1 MSDNMDQSPYNKDE
15 SLQPIPV
22 SQEAASE
29 QIQEIP
35 ERKDLVLTYISINF
49 LKEIAKWTKFISIV
63 GFVLV
68 GIIVVIGLFFGAIMS
83 TMMAMV
89 PQDLP
94 AGSPNPAAFGGAFG
108 FIYVILAA
116 FYFFPV
122 YYLYNFSSK
131 LKKAIQLNSEVI
143 LESSLK
149 NLKSHY
155 KFMGII
161 LIIMLVIY
169 GGMFLLFGGI
179 AVMASMF

>member
-1 MSDNMDQSPYNKDE
+1 MSENIDPSPYQQGENV
-15 SLQPIPV
+15 QPIPV
-22 SQEAASE
+22 PQETVSE
-29 QIQEIP
+29 LAQEIP

-68 GIIVVIGLFFGAIMS
+68 GIMVLMGLAVGTII
-83 TMMAMV
+83 TAMTAMI

-94 AGSPNPAAFGGAFG
+94 AGSPNPAAFTGAFG
-108 FIYVILAA
+108 FIYIFMAVL
-116 FYFFPV
+116 YFFPV

-131 LKKAIQLNSEVI
+131 LKSAIQLNSEVQ
-143 LESSLK
+143 LESSFK

-161 LIIMLVIY
+161 LIVMLVIY
-169 GGMFLLFGGI
+169 GGMFLLFGLGAI
-179 AVMASMF
+179 FASMF